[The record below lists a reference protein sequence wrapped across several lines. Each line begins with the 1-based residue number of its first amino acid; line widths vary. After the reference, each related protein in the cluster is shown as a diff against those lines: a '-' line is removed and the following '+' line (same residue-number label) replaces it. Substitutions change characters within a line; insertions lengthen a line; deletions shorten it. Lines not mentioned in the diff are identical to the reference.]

1 MSHIELRTV
10 DLNPYE
16 LSGINLKD
24 LKFIQLLF
32 AWIASTPGKKLSLR
46 DQVQAAQNFKN
57 AAHFDLRTVKI
68 VIPRGKSVSVVR
80 TGLEV
85 IEKMKAFYRDFPD
98 DVREILDFEEEKLQ
112 IPEKRY
118 AWMIKE
124 QFEDDF
130 AGKGLELARKL
141 QERILTNV

>member
-1 MSHIELRTV
+1 ME
-10 DLNPYE
+10 Y
-16 LSGINLKD
+16 
-24 LKFIQLLF
+24 
-32 AWIASTPGKKLSLR
+32 
-46 DQVQAAQNFKN
+46 
-57 AAHFDLRTVKI
+57 
-68 VIPRGKSVSVVR
+68 
-80 TGLEV
+80 
-85 IEKMKAFYRDFPD
+85 EKMKAFYRDFPD